1 MTVLTFG
8 VKIKVTTMLLH
19 FILLCTVWYNLT
31 HGFMINSRTCSGIED
46 TTTYELYQ
54 LDCHYRG
61 PGLYKFQGH
70 KTVKKLT
77 FDRLTEEAHI
87 RIHSE
92 SLEMLH
98 ILSGN
103 STLCSYITAPTSV
116 KVIIGED
123 ICVHVCIFTVYFLY
137 IYF

>member
-1 MTVLTFG
+1 MYR
-8 VKIKVTTMLLH
+8 LH
-19 FILLCTVWYNLT
+19 A
-31 HGFMINSRTCSGIED
+31 FMINSGTCSGIED
-46 TTTYELYQ
+46 PTTYVLYP
-54 LDCHYRG
+54 LDCHYQG

-70 KTVKKLT
+70 KSVKNLT
-77 FDRLTEEAHI
+77 LDSLTEEAHI

-98 ILSGN
+98 VLSGN

-123 ICVHVCIFTVYFLY
+123 ICVCNFTVYFLY
-137 IYF
+137 I

>member
-1 MTVLTFG
+1 MYR
-8 VKIKVTTMLLH
+8 LH
-19 FILLCTVWYNLT
+19 A
-31 HGFMINSRTCSGIED
+31 FMINSGTCSGIED
-46 TTTYELYQ
+46 PTTYVLYPLDCHYHVLYQLDCHVLYQ
-54 LDCHYRG
+54 LDCHYQG

-70 KTVKKLT
+70 KSVKNLT
-77 FDRLTEEAHI
+77 LDSLTEEAHI

-98 ILSGN
+98 VLSGN

-123 ICVHVCIFTVYFLY
+123 ICVCNFTVYFLY
-137 IYF
+137 I